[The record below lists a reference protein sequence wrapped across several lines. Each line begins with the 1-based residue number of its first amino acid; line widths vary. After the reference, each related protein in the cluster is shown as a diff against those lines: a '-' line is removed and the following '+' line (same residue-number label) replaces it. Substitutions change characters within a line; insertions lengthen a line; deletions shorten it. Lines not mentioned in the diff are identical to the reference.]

1 MDKLVAY
8 LRVSTDEQGQCGLGI
23 EAQRH
28 TINTWAAANGATI
41 LQEIVEV
48 ASGAKVNRPG
58 LAEAMA
64 AAKAEGAKLIVSKLD
79 RLSRDL
85 EQVAGLMK
93 RGPPIIMI
101 DLQVNTASATGEAT
115 IHFMATVAQLE
126 RRLIGER
133 TKAALARLKANPK
146 TRARHPGVRNRQE
159 ARVGY
164 QGGGHV
170 G

>member
-115 IHFMATVAQLE
+115 IHFTATVAQLE

-164 QGGGHV
+164 QGGHV